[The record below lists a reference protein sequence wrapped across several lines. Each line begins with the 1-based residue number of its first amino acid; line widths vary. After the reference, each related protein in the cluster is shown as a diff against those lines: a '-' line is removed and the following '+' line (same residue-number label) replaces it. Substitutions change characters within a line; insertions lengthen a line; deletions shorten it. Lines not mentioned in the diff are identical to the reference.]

1 MCVRLSSRDEDRVE
15 QKRQCEL
22 VSPERAAAIFWSMVM
37 LTSSSVASTSM
48 ARLTPCALGA
58 GVSSTVS
65 RAVEVEAMGSAEGTV
80 SGSASSAAA
89 AGLGLESALI
99 SFSLCF
105 LD

>member
-1 MCVRLSSRDEDRVE
+1 MEGQLEVVR
-15 QKRQCEL
+15 
-22 VSPERAAAIFWSMVM
+22 PERAAAIFWSIVM

-48 ARLTPCALGA
+48 ARLTPSALGA

-65 RAVEVEAMGSAEGTV
+65 RAVDVDAMGSAEGTV
-80 SGSASSAAA
+80 SGSASSTGT